1 MAALDWSQR
10 YASANRQ
17 QMLFYAYDQISRLF
31 DLPVPFESLTQ
42 INCHHNYAA
51 MENHLGKDVLLTRKG
66 AIRARKGD
74 LGLIP
79 GSMGAASYIVR
90 GLGNKSAYESS
101 PHGAGRAM
109 SRTQARKR
117 FTTADLEES
126 MRGRVWR
133 ADVAAKLVDEIP
145 GAYKDIDQVMADSA
159 DLVEIIHTLRQVANY
174 KGL

>member
-1 MAALDWSQR
+1 MAVLDWSQR
-10 YASANRQ
+10 YAAANRQ
-17 QMLFYAYDQISRLF
+17 QMLRSGYHQLVKLF
-31 DLPVPFESLTQ
+31 GLAVPFESLVQ
-42 INCHHNYAA
+42 INCHHNYATL
-51 MENHLGKDVLLTRKG
+51 ETHQGKEVLLTRKG

-90 GLGNKSAYESS
+90 GLGNKASYESS

-117 FTTADLEES
+117 FTKADLQAA
-126 MRGRVWR
+126 MAGRAWR
-133 ADVAAKLVDEIP
+133 DDVAEKLIDEIP
-145 GAYKDIDQVMADSA
+145 GAYKDVEQVMADSS
-159 DLVEIIHTLRQVANY
+159 DLVEIVHTLRQVANY